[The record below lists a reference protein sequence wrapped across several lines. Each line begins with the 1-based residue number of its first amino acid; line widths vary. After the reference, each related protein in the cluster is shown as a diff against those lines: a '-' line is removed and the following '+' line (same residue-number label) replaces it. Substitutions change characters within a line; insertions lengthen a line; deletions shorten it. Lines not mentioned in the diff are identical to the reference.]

1 MVKLDIVATV
11 KTAQTQNG
19 LRHSDYQRYR
29 RYCTKKIRR
38 LHKNTKFLFGRGKY
52 VHKPIT
58 LDLCQDPRYIHMLLL
73 NAERSWSHAMQLRQL
88 ASVNAS
94 GKARRHLKKRL
105 VKAVRWSEQLES
117 VANSVADV
125 KTSLEAQAYKSTM
138 AGNFALEQKD
148 WPRALFNFETARE
161 VYEKLSLAADSIQA
175 VAYTE
180 KQAALQ
186 PLIRYCEN
194 YSQLTPE
201 DLIQMKASNSAESE
215 VLNAQIESLLAESR
229 QRKLESASYLE
240 IRGRTF
246 NITNEKVR
254 LSLQKAEEALIAVD
268 SSENKLDL
276 YSEAFSHY
284 DEAVRSVKKVR
295 DEKKA
300 KDEVGEAE
308 VWTQLMESI
317 NDLKKSRV
325 VDRNFVIVQQAEA
338 KFECEIDNALRGQ
351 RVKLNRPQEMV
362 KVYDNLL
369 GSIRT
374 LENDP
379 REMLIRGKRAYY
391 MSLVHLYNGKL
402 VDAYALLQRV
412 IELGY
417 QDDKVQS
424 LGYKLQAAIA
434 LRAQPPDLTALTI
447 TEEQSN
453 FPPTM
458 QPLVCKPVFYDLAW
472 EWLEYPDISKRATSQ
487 GFFSKTWSRFFGS

>member
-1 MVKLDIVATV
+1 
-11 KTAQTQNG
+11 
-19 LRHSDYQRYR
+19 
-29 RYCTKKIRR
+29 
-38 LHKNTKFLFGRGKY
+38 
-52 VHKPIT
+52 
-58 LDLCQDPRYIHMLLL
+58 
-73 NAERSWSHAMQLRQL
+73 MQLRQQSSL
-88 ASVNAS
+88 VAS

-117 VANSVADV
+117 AANSVADV
-125 KTSLEAQAYKSTM
+125 KTSLEAQAYKATM

-148 WPRALFNFETARE
+148 WPKALFNFETARE

-175 VAYTE
+175 VAYSE
-180 KQAALQ
+180 KQTALQ

-194 YSQLTPE
+194 YSNLTPE

-215 VLNAQIESLLAESR
+215 VLNAQIEALLAESR

-246 NITNEKVR
+246 NITNERVR
-254 LSLQKAEEALIAVD
+254 LSLQKAEECLIAVD

-276 YSEAFSHY
+276 YSEAFAHY
-284 DEAVRSVKKVR
+284 DEAIRTVKKVR
-295 DEKKA
+295 DEKKSH
-300 KDEVGEAE
+300 DEVGEAE
-308 VWTQLMESI
+308 VWSQLMESV
-317 NDLKKSRV
+317 NDLKKART
-325 VDRNFVIVQQAEA
+325 VDRNYVIVQQTET
-338 KFECEIDNALRGQ
+338 KFECEIDQALRGLK
-351 RVKLNRPQEMV
+351 VKLSRPQEMV

-369 GSIRT
+369 GSIRV
-374 LENDP
+374 LESDP
-379 REMLIRGKRAYY
+379 REMQVRGRRAYY

-434 LRAQPPDLTALTI
+434 SRAQPPDIGTLTI
-447 TEEQSN
+447 AESAST
-453 FPPTM
+453 FPPTL
-458 QPLVCKPVFYDLAW
+458 QPMVCKPVFYDLAW
-472 EWLEYPDISKRATSQ
+472 ESLEYPDLSKRAQQ